1 MYEEI
6 IQQKLICITNRHLV
20 QGDFLDRIRQIAAK
34 KQVDAIILRE
44 KDLSEEDYRT
54 LAEAVL
60 EICRRYE
67 KTCILHTFVRTAV
80 TLHHPYI
87 HLSYTAFQK
96 LDRQQRHFLGKIG
109 VSTHTVEEARLA
121 ETMGASYV
129 TASHIFPTACKE
141 GLSPRGLSYLREA
154 AGAVEIPVFALGGIH
169 PEHISACM
177 EAGAAGVCMMSEF
190 MCGDLRFCV

>member
-96 LDRQQRHFLGKIG
+96 LDRQQRHFLGENWRVHAYSGRSKAG
-109 VSTHTVEEARLA
+109 GNNGGFLCDSQSYFPHSLQG
-121 ETMGASYV
+121 GAS
-129 TASHIFPTACKE
+129 AQRAF
-141 GLSPRGLSYLREA
+141 LS
-154 AGAVEIPVFALGGIH
+154 AGSSRSG
-169 PEHISACM
+169 
-177 EAGAAGVCMMSEF
+177 
-190 MCGDLRFCV
+190 

>member
-67 KTCILHTFVRTAV
+67 KTCILHTFVRGGH
-80 TLHHPYI
+80 LHHPYL
-87 HLSYTAFQK
+87 HLSYPRFQLDSGKEQRAFFGENWRVHAHSGRSK
-96 LDRQQRHFLGKIG
+96 AGGNNGGFLCDSQPYFPHSLQG
-109 VSTHTVEEARLA
+109 
-121 ETMGASYV
+121 GASAQR
-129 TASHIFPTACKE
+129 TF
-141 GLSPRGLSYLREA
+141 LS
-154 AGAVEIPVFALGGIH
+154 AGSSRSG
-169 PEHISACM
+169 
-177 EAGAAGVCMMSEF
+177 
-190 MCGDLRFCV
+190 